1 MSITTANSSHSNVPT
16 QKSHGKFLGFPLE
29 GFGFFTSAL
38 LTLASGFLAFFAVTT
53 IAIFAL
59 LAWNIYGN
67 HNVPYNDSYLYAGL
81 PAGIIVFAIAAIVFG
96 VLWFRATFSAK

>member
-1 MSITTANSSHSNVPT
+1 MSTATANSNDSNVPSP
-16 QKSHGKFLGFPLE
+16 KSRGKFLGFPLE

-67 HNVPYNDSYLYAGL
+67 HNVPYNDSYLYAGF
-81 PAGIIVFAIAAIVFG
+81 PAGIIVFVVAAIVFG
-96 VLWFRATFSAK
+96 VLWFRATFSGK